1 MAECET
7 ALNRSL
13 MDPQDE
19 RPATQHRR
27 GGGGVGRRGVGGS
40 QVRGQPIITPP
51 KSSLPPSLHH
61 HHNHPFLSHLTAQ
74 CLMIINTL
82 KHLRSAGSER
92 TPERE
97 TEMRGEEGDKGGE
110 GGMVMMCLHMICWID
125 ITNHLV
131 PTVTP
136 LGHAHT
142 LVPTLWLIQAIYFQT
157 EAAIST

>member
-13 MDPQDE
+13 MDPRDE
-19 RPATQHRR
+19 RPATQHRGR
-27 GGGGVGRRGVGGS
+27 GWVGCEEGHRSEVIRS
-40 QVRGQPIITPP
+40 LHPTPTAPPPPI
-51 KSSLPPSLHH
+51 HH
-61 HHNHPFLSHLTAQ
+61 HHHPLLSHLTAQ

-97 TEMRGEEGDKGGE
+97 TEMRGEEGEEGGE
-110 GGMVMMCLHMICWID
+110 GGMVMMCLRMICRID

-131 PTVTP
+131 PMVTP

-142 LVPTLWLIQAIYFQT
+142 HTFTNMGYTFTQKQ
-157 EAAIST
+157 